1 MAEDVLRLVGFVE
14 GINYLKQTTV
24 ETSGS
29 RPDFTFLLPQ
39 DLKLN
44 MDVKFPLDNYLK
56 CVDAGSADDEARF
69 RKAFIKDVRDRL
81 KEVVTRD
88 YINPEQRTLDYV
100 LVFIPNEQIYQYIHE
115 HDASLID
122 TAMRSKVVLCSPIS
136 LFAILLVIRQ
146 AVDNFTLEQ
155 GSNEIVSQMGAFNK
169 QWVEFLE
176 QLTTVERRLESFQSA
191 FRSLIGR
198 RRRALERPL
207 KRIDAIRQER
217 GLGLPA
223 DVDDPED
230 QDDLEFQE
238 PLQEPLQ
245 EPSIVESRDGKD

>member
-1 MAEDVLRLVGFVE
+1 MLF
-14 GINYLKQTTV
+14 
-24 ETSGS
+24 
-29 RPDFTFLLPQ
+29 
-39 DLKLN
+39 
-44 MDVKFPLDNYLK
+44 
-56 CVDAGSADDEARF
+56 
-69 RKAFIKDVRDRL
+69 
-81 KEVVTRD
+81 
-88 YINPEQRTLDYV
+88 
-100 LVFIPNEQIYQYIHE
+100 FIPNEQIYQYIHE
-115 HDASLID
+115 HDPSLID
-122 TAMRSKVVLCSPIS
+122 TAMRSKVVLGSPIS

-191 FRSLIGR
+191 FRSLIGTR
-198 RRRALERPL
+198 RRGLERPL

-230 QDDLEFQE
+230 SEDIEFQE
-238 PLQEPLQ
+238 PL
-245 EPSIVESRDGKD
+245 IIESRDGKD